1 MIIKKI
7 QECFSNYFNHYYFN
21 FFFQTPIKSF
31 IRDQIPSITYSRL
44 SWIKNIVTGKDFGF
58 YKYETRLAEQFNVIS
73 KYINET
79 QFEFSIRLKKN
90 NDLNIFQ
97 IPPFFPAIGVVGTNT
112 AYIDFYNN
120 DLIYTT
126 KNGVFFN
133 VKVDNNVLYFKPIKT
148 NISEFLEKKIEEKNA
163 TLNSFNP
170 YTISKFGVKDIFV
183 DNNII
188 YVSYIESDNN
198 GGYNTSILKAEIL
211 DQLNF
216 TKFYSPKN
224 FISSSNREFNPVQSG
239 GRIVNYKKDSLL
251 FSIGEYRDRT
261 SAQNLKTDNGK
272 IIAINKKILTQELF
286 LWDIET
292 HKD

>member
-1 MIIKKI
+1 MIIKKKFRNVFLI
-7 QECFSNYFNHYYFN
+7 TLIIIISI
-21 FFFQTPIKSF
+21 FFFQTPIKSY
-31 IRDQIPSITYSRL
+31 IRDQIPPITYSRL

-58 YKYETRLAEQFNVIS
+58 YKYETRLAEQFNEIS

-148 NISEFLEKKIEEKNA
+148 NISEFLEKKNRRKKR
-163 TLNSFNP
+163 NS
-170 YTISKFGVKDIFV
+170 
-183 DNNII
+183 
-188 YVSYIESDNN
+188 
-198 GGYNTSILKAEIL
+198 
-211 DQLNF
+211 
-216 TKFYSPKN
+216 
-224 FISSSNREFNPVQSG
+224 
-239 GRIVNYKKDSLL
+239 
-251 FSIGEYRDRT
+251 
-261 SAQNLKTDNGK
+261 
-272 IIAINKKILTQELF
+272 
-286 LWDIET
+286 
-292 HKD
+292 